1 VTTQVGHLRFTQSYP
16 EALAPGRVL
25 GIGTHAPAF
34 ASKYGEY
41 SAMAPALRL
50 AGWNFTGG
58 ASG

>member
-1 VTTQVGHLRFTQSYP
+1 MKNLRFTQSYP

-34 ASKYGEY
+34 ASRYGEH
-41 SAMAPALRL
+41 SAMAPALHL

-58 ASG
+58 AGG